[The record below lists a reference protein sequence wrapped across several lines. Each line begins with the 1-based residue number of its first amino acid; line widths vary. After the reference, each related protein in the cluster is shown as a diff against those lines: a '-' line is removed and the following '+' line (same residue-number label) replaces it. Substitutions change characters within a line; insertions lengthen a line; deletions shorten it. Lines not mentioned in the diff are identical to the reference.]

1 MLYLY
6 VPNAD
11 AAYQRALKAGATS
24 VMEPAD
30 QFYGERTYRAVDPEG
45 HVWNFHQAVDFVS
58 PETAARGAGLT
69 VRTALEKE
77 LSP

>member
-6 VPNAD
+6 VPNVD

-30 QFYGERTYRAVDPEG
+30 QFYGDRSGGVKDTAGNQWFFGTHIED
-45 HVWNFHQAVDFVS
+45 VS
-58 PETAARGAGLT
+58 PAELQKRAAAFAKKQGKA
-69 VRTALEKE
+69 A
-77 LSP
+77 